1 MAALR
6 QPANSGLGVTV
17 HAKRF
22 VPMLPETYTLRL
34 GTELA
39 PEFAREW
46 AWNAFVVERRR
57 RLLRRGFESVVDV
70 PDGVVGR
77 ASRSVSAKY

>member
-6 QPANSGLGVTV
+6 QPANLALGVTI

-22 VPMLPETYTLRL
+22 VPMPPETYTLCL
-34 GTELA
+34 GRELA

-46 AWNAFVVERRR
+46 AWNAFVVERRH
-57 RLLRRGFESVVDV
+57 RLLRRGLESVVDV
-70 PDGVVGR
+70 PVGVVGR